1 MCDNYIIF
9 RIIYMPFGLTIAEC
23 IRMASAIET
32 AKVLNIFYLYRTD
45 INIRRFHY
53 ENESLHPG
61 SGHTCSISLRQ
72 HCIAVLRTKIQ

>member
-9 RIIYMPFGLTIAEC
+9 RIIYTPFGLTIAEC

-45 INIRRFHY
+45 INMKEIP
-53 ENESLHPG
+53 L
-61 SGHTCSISLRQ
+61 
-72 HCIAVLRTKIQ
+72 